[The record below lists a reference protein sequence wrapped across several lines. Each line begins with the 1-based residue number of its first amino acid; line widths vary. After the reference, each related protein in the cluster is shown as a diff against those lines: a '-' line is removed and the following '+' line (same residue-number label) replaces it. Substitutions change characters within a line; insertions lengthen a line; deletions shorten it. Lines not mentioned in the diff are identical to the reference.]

1 MNSKFNLYQLKSIY
15 MEAFS
20 SDEKTLIFEISIG
33 RGRFIFMM
41 FVSDE
46 DMESKD
52 RLFIYL
58 RNINYILRIKMYGNH
73 KEGVFDIYIT
83 NEIESKLTEEL
94 QLNQKGNVFNFEQ
107 FLSQLNSSIPTS
119 ITNENKIVIL
129 RENRAIVGELGAIDE
144 AEKTI
149 LIGTVRLPIQKK
161 PQDKTLR
168 KLYAYTDGE
177 YKDITLLIEL
187 LKKFNTTV
195 AWRSSNNEIETN
207 NINALINKLK
217 NDNSSRF

>member
-46 DMESKD
+46 DMETKD

-149 LIGTVRLPIQKK
+149 LIGTIRLPIQKNHK
-161 PQDKTLR
+161 IKH
-168 KLYAYTDGE
+168 
-177 YKDITLLIEL
+177 
-187 LKKFNTTV
+187 
-195 AWRSSNNEIETN
+195 
-207 NINALINKLK
+207 
-217 NDNSSRF
+217 

>member
-46 DMESKD
+46 DMETKD

-149 LIGTVRLPIQKK
+149 LIGTIRLPIQKK